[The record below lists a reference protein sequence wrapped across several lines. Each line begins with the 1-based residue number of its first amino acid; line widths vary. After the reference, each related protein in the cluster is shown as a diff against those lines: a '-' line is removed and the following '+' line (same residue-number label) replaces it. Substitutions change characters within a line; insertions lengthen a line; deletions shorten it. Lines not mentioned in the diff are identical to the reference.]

1 MWLLF
6 PSQDWRQRSP
16 KRETYLHCVQAFEM
30 HLRLTDGVSDCDC
43 TTVSAWQ
50 SVLVS
55 GDQYLWHIY
64 TYLHI
69 YFLFSIDIEKLIYWP
84 FFISIGIMHLSR
96 KTLTPLL
103 TAITMFRLT
112 QHSTALS
119 SAASLHTLNPESA
132 VPIVGVTTDPP
143 LPTEQSKLEQT
154 AGTKFGWQNK

>member
-55 GDQYLWHIY
+55 GDQYLRHIY
-64 TYLHI
+64 ISTY
-69 YFLFSIDIEKLIYWP
+69 LFSINIEKLIYWP
-84 FFISIGIMHLSR
+84 YIISIGIMHLSC

-119 SAASLHTLNPESA
+119 SAVSLHTLSPDSA
-132 VPIVGVTTDPP
+132 VPIVSVTTDPP

-154 AGTKFGWQNK
+154 TETKFGWQNK